1 MRLVKLFATG
11 AEPTQ
16 LDRPETT
23 RSDLPGPV
31 QPRPAR
37 QVAAHLAFL
46 QTGTKMRTSRRRA
59 RQDSRTVNILRTPPR
74 QRDRCVDGLG
84 GTQPRP
90 TEFARCGDSAA
101 GPQLFGLE
109 SLDRVGAR
117 TPHLGGGDV
126 LLIHVK
132 IRLVIYRSFWG
143 VISSPAKVTGII
155 VEERPA
161 AWLLAAGVAF
171 AEFTEQLREYYASA
185 LDSMANAAKQAG
197 VPCDTVQVEDVRPYE
212 AIIATATDRGC
223 DLIVMAS
230 HGRGGLSAIVLGSVT
245 NKVLTHTKVPVLV
258 VQ

>member
-1 MRLVKLFATG
+1 MYQHMLIPTDGSEL
-11 AEPTQ
+11 AERAVTHG
-16 LDRPETT
+16 L
-23 RSDLPGPV
+23 S
-31 QPRPAR
+31 
-37 QVAAHLAFL
+37 LAKF
-46 QTGTKMRTSRRRA
+46 
-59 RQDSRTVNILRTPPR
+59 
-74 QRDRCVDGLG
+74 
-84 GTQPRP
+84 
-90 TEFARCGDSAA
+90 
-101 GPQLFGLE
+101 
-109 SLDRVGAR
+109 VG
-117 TPHLGGGDV
+117 
-126 LLIHVK
+126 
-132 IRLVIYRSFWG
+132 
-143 VISSPAKVTGII
+143 AKVTGII

-171 AEFTEQLREYYASA
+171 AEFTEQLKEYYASA